1 MSGSIFIEVKSL
13 AGSNFIVAS
22 GIIAVQQIE
31 PTKCNIML
39 VGGVTVPCNEAA
51 RDIAARIDTVM
62 KPKKDHAHGHAAA
75 GN

>member
-13 AGSNFIVAS
+13 AGSNFIIAS

-39 VGGVTVPCNEAA
+39 AGGVTVPCNEAA